1 MARHRVYRRIVGAVK
16 SGELKEPFT
25 TDDFREACPGLA
37 EGTYNAF
44 LHKHRVG
51 NPGRNSELFDKVSPG
66 RFRLVR
72 PYKYG
77 IDC

>member
-1 MARHRVYRRIVGAVK
+1 MAGDRLHRCIVSAVK
-16 SGELKEPFT
+16 VGKLKEPFT
-25 TDDFREACPGLA
+25 TDDFRKACPGLA

-77 IDC
+77 IDY